1 MTLRDLSRLDLKRKQ
16 YRVILY
22 LAEGEA
28 TFEELCQVLGVSK
41 TQGYEAVSPLVR
53 QGLVEKEGGRY
64 RLSPALEGLF
74 NPSEEKAEAKGARG
88 KTWWPRAFREGP
100 RGQTKKRLSAG
111 RRARPMAPHRPA
123 DLASLWAKW
132 RGTGSRG

>member
-1 MTLRDLSRLDLKRKQ
+1 MTLRDLFRLDLGRKQ

-28 TFEELCQVLGVSK
+28 TFEELCQALGVSK

-53 QGLVEKEGGRY
+53 QGLIEKEGNKY
-64 RLSPALEGLF
+64 RLSLALEGLF
-74 NPSEEKAEAKGARG
+74 NPSEEKAEAKRARG
-88 KTWWPRAFREGP
+88 KTWWSRALREGP

>member
-1 MTLRDLSRLDLKRKQ
+1 MRLGGKVMTLRELSLLDLKRKQ
-16 YRVILY
+16 YRAILY
-22 LAEGEA
+22 LVEGEA
-28 TFEELCQVLGVSK
+28 TFEE
-41 TQGYEAVSPLVR
+41 
-53 QGLVEKEGGRY
+53 
-64 RLSPALEGLF
+64 
-74 NPSEEKAEAKGARG
+74 AKRARG